1 MRRGDTKG
9 AVVLKSADMPRSHNA
24 AAHRRTRSDHA
35 RETAEDYVEA
45 IAGIIA
51 STGRCRIVDLTDHF
65 GVAHVTV
72 IKIVRRL
79 EGEGLVTTEPY
90 RPVELTAKGR
100 RLAKACRER
109 HDLVYRFLRELGV
122 SESVAANDA
131 EGVEHHLSPETLKQ
145 MRAFLEG

>member
-1 MRRGDTKG
+1 
-9 AVVLKSADMPRSHNA
+9 MPRSYNA

-35 RETAEDYVEA
+35 QETAEDYVEA
-45 IAGIIA
+45 IAEIIA
-51 STGRCRIVDLTDHF
+51 SKARCRIVDLTDHF

-100 RLAKACRER
+100 RLAKTCRER

-131 EGVEHHLSPETLKQ
+131 EGVEHHLSRQTLDRIRK
-145 MRAFLEG
+145 FLKG